1 MGTFNITVHAGH
13 PSGGDMELVEAMVDT
28 GASDSVFPASLLSWL
43 HIEQEGQ
50 IQCEYDNG

>member
-1 MGTFNITVHAGH
+1 
-13 PSGGDMELVEAMVDT
+13 MELVEAMVDT